1 MLFVL
6 IHASLFKT
14 CPHQK
19 NKSFGH
25 LSKRSKFLWPRTKQ
39 LTVAKL
45 SAGASNTDRDSS
57 YSSSKRGEDRAYSEI
72 TAANRSLLDR
82 AKKVKSVCIV
92 GATGFVGQQLVT
104 LLAKAG
110 VELTI
115 VTRDVARAKATF
127 GKYERRGYSLQYCQ
141 LPSLVL
147 DQDVNFKACL
157 AKKDA
162 VVNLAGAPIAG
173 KRWSEAYK
181 DELISSRVRV
191 TQKIVEMIMS
201 MDKEE
206 RPKVLINASAVGY
219 YGVSDSKEFDESSPP
234 GDDFLAVL
242 CRKWESAARQLDQ
255 SFGTRVV
262 ILRFGIV
269 VGSGGGVLGS
279 MTPIFQM
286 FLGGPVGT
294 GRQWISWIQI
304 MDLVNLIIRSITD
317 ENMLGVFNACSP
329 EPVTMNDFCE
339 TLGNIIGRPN
349 WLPVP
354 TFVIRAMLGEGSI
367 VVLEG
372 QRVYPSRT
380 LASGF
385 HFQYPNIYSALE
397 ASINVS

>member
-1 MLFVL
+1 MTQGLLFTNDSYPSPCRVNTMSRVDQTNFL
-6 IHASLFKT
+6 SLEGFLRGLLHKKT
-14 CPHQK
+14 LMF
-19 NKSFGH
+19 FGH

-104 LLAKAG
+104 LLAKA
-110 VELTI
+110 
-115 VTRDVARAKATF
+115 
-127 GKYERRGYSLQYCQ
+127 ERKQ
-141 LPSLVL
+141 LLEIL